1 MADTAVFVTVA
12 PLPGS
17 HARPWRQPGRVAVSP
32 AALPTPL
39 TPPPPPL
46 RRCRTM
52 PSPSMTA
59 AYPVARPPLSGA
71 AAPDAPAG
79 SSSGDGDSGDGA
91 LSPPLSPSDEMAAA
105 VAAAAAAPP
114 ACVRSISTVAELD
127 AILSDAAAAPAD
139 GGRAPLVV
147 LEVFATHCRACKGIA
162 RAFTRVCEVHRE
174 AVFLAS
180 NSDENDELMRH
191 LGVRGTPT
199 FVLFRGG
206 VRIDHFYAR
215 DRDALEEHVSENL

>member
-1 MADTAVFVTVA
+1 MDDTAAFVTGAA
-12 PLPGS
+12 PLGN
-17 HARPWRQPGRVAVSP
+17 HARPWRQPGHMAVSP
-32 AALPTPL
+32 PPPLMPL
-39 TPPPPPL
+39 TPPLLPL
-46 RRCRTM
+46 RRCRAIPPPT
-52 PSPSMTA
+52 MTA
-59 AYPVARPPLSGA
+59 ASPVARPPLGGTAS
-71 AAPDAPAG
+71 PDARNGSPGGDGNNGGEAP
-79 SSSGDGDSGDGA
+79 SSS
-91 LSPPLSPSDEMAAA
+91 LPPTDEMAAA

-114 ACVRSISTVAELD
+114 TCVRSISTVAELD
-127 AILSDAAAAPAD
+127 AIIADAAAPAD
-139 GGRAPLVV
+139 GGRPPLVV

-215 DRDALEEHVSENL
+215 DRDALEEQVSENL